1 MMYEDDLNVMTM
13 FEQEGFEAEIN
24 LHHNSDQSKIEKG
37 W

>member
-13 FEQEGFEAEIN
+13 FEGFEAEIN